1 MNDQTVSG
9 TLKQVSGLLMV
20 LGIAQVILGSFCIL
34 APLIAGGAV
43 VYMIGILLLLAGIT
57 ETIQAVKTRGFGAG
71 GMGYLGG
78 VLAILGGILVIL
90 HPLGVLSF
98 LALLVAIYF
107 FVDGIQRI
115 SLAWTMRPAEGWGWV
130 MFGGVIGLFL
140 GSSLISGWPY
150 TGQWVVGLLVGIRVL
165 FRGWAALMIALAARR
180 A

>member
-1 MNDQTVSG
+1 
-9 TLKQVSGLLMV
+9 
-20 LGIAQVILGSFCIL
+20 
-34 APLIAGGAV
+34 
-43 VYMIGILLLLAGIT
+43 
-57 ETIQAVKTRGFGAG
+57 
-71 GMGYLGG
+71 MGYLGG

-90 HPLGVLSF
+90 HPMGVLSF

-115 SLAWTMRPAEGWGWV
+115 SLAWTMRPAMGWGWV